1 MKVLSLVLFCQMGE
15 SGVVPGLVL
24 GITFNGGIAIP
35 HRLV

>member
-1 MKVLSLVLFCQMGE
+1 MKGLSLVLLCQVGE